1 MNVYEIV
8 KETLLAKME
17 AMNNGEKDG
26 RWVKPWSLRRV
37 RPMNWESQRV
47 YSGVNLWLL
56 DGCGSEFLT
65 FKQIQEL
72 QKKNPEVKL
81 RKGSK
86 GSLVIFFKMMEKQ
99 DEQNKETEGKELIKQ
114 LPVLRYYYVYS
125 LDDIEGLELR
135 RPVATYNH
143 DPKEAEQQMNN
154 ALTDY
159 FHRDSITIRTVK
171 SDGCYYTPSAHSITI
186 PEGRYFKDYNRF
198 LSSLAHEAIHST
210 AAKLNRTTSFDR
222 SAEAYAFEELV
233 AEFGAS
239 LLLATFGV
247 ADELATDNNAAYIRS
262 WMQHIKDMPAHKLVS
277 AMNKAQKAADF
288 ILGKEADNEN
298 TTAA

>member
-17 AMNNGEKDG
+17 AMNKGELDG

-37 RPMNWESQRV
+37 RPMNWQSQRL

-56 DGCGSEFLT
+56 NNCGSEFLT

-86 GSLVIFFKMMEKQ
+86 GRLVIFFKMMDKK
-99 DEQNKETEGKELIKQ
+99 DEQNEEEIKQ

-135 RPVATYNH
+135 RPVATYEHN
-143 DPKEAEQQMNN
+143 PEEAEIRMNS

-159 FHRDSITIRTVK
+159 FRRENIAVREVK
-171 SDGCYYTPSAHSITI
+171 SDGCYYTPSTHSITI
-186 PEGRYFKDYNRF
+186 PEGRYFRDYNRY

-210 AAKLNRTTSFDR
+210 AAKMNRTVNFDR
-222 SAEAYAFEELV
+222 DSDEYAFEELV

-239 LLLATFGV
+239 LLLATFTV
-247 ADELATDNNAAYIRS
+247 ADELATDSNAAYIRS
-262 WMQHIKDMPAHKLVS
+262 WMKFIKDMPSHKLIS
-277 AMNKAQKAADF
+277 AMNKASKAVDF
-288 ILGKEADNEN
+288 ILGTEADNE
-298 TTAA
+298 TAA